1 LANRAPEL
9 DEMKLSR
16 LAPDSPTSPNLSA
29 PVGGEGLLDT
39 SRSKFF
45 SVSSVVLR
53 GLRVPLL
60 IFVAA
65 PALAQTAPTN
75 DWLPRQGVELQAL
88 DKVTARRTVL
98 DGHVGQTMQFGTL
111 SIIVTAC
118 VVRPPDQPADAAAFV
133 QIADSHK
140 DEPGFRGWMLKN
152 EPAVSMFEHPLYDI
166 RLNGC
171 RA

>member
-1 LANRAPEL
+1 MQKESCTARGETVHPVNASSPSPRLPGVLLLASFLP
-9 DEMKLSR
+9 
-16 LAPDSPTSPNLSA
+16 
-29 PVGGEGLLDT
+29 
-39 SRSKFF
+39 
-45 SVSSVVLR
+45 
-53 GLRVPLL
+53 
-60 IFVAA
+60 A
-65 PALAQTAPTN
+65 PAFAQTAPTN

-88 DKVTARRTVL
+88 DKVTARSTLL
-98 DGHVGQTMQFGTL
+98 DGPVGQTMQFGTL
-111 SIIVTAC
+111 SITVTAC

-133 QIADSHK
+133 QIADSDK

>member
-1 LANRAPEL
+1 LANLNRWP
-9 DEMKLSR
+9 
-16 LAPDSPTSPNLSA
+16 PPTSPNLSA
-29 PVGGEGLLDT
+29 LEGGEGFYYRVKLNPY
-39 SRSKFF
+39 RSKFF

-53 GLRVPLL
+53 DLRVLL
-60 IFVAA
+60 LFFVAV
-65 PALAQTAPTN
+65 PALAQTAQPAPTA

-88 DKVTARRTVL
+88 DKVTARSTLL
-98 DGHVGQTMQFGTL
+98 DGHVGQTMRFGSL
-111 SIIVTAC
+111 SIIVTTC